1 MVSSVN
7 QMEAVQKRA
16 VSASQRLAQS
26 RQQPSPSRVTPGYWA
41 KPRWFSYFE
50 DAWSRAKGHSS
61 FALFGSAAMRL
72 TKIDP
77 NPRLLAPKSNASSLS
92 PRFLAFNMNAL
103 TLSPKFQVVVP
114 KEIREAMKLKAGMPM
129 QVVQYGERIEF
140 IPVRP
145 MRQARGMLR
154 GMATD
159 VERDD
164 DRE

>member
-1 MVSSVN
+1 
-7 QMEAVQKRA
+7 
-16 VSASQRLAQS
+16 
-26 RQQPSPSRVTPGYWA
+26 
-41 KPRWFSYFE
+41 
-50 DAWSRAKGHSS
+50 
-61 FALFGSAAMRL
+61 
-72 TKIDP
+72 
-77 NPRLLAPKSNASSLS
+77 
-92 PRFLAFNMNAL
+92 MNAL

-145 MRQARGMLR
+145 MRQVRGMLR

-159 VERDD
+159 IERDD

>member
-1 MVSSVN
+1 
-7 QMEAVQKRA
+7 
-16 VSASQRLAQS
+16 
-26 RQQPSPSRVTPGYWA
+26 
-41 KPRWFSYFE
+41 
-50 DAWSRAKGHSS
+50 
-61 FALFGSAAMRL
+61 
-72 TKIDP
+72 
-77 NPRLLAPKSNASSLS
+77 
-92 PRFLAFNMNAL
+92 MNAL

-145 MRQARGMLR
+145 MRQARGKLR